1 MKILISAVGDTDPIR
16 NFHDGPLLHI
26 VRVYRPEKIVLVHSE
41 RSLTKHDKLVKA
53 LKSIKDYSPEIIQ
66 DGGVLPDEQVA
77 IFDKMYD
84 TVSSIVKKY
93 ISDDEIILNIS
104 SATPQIIS
112 AMFAVNRISDFNVTA
127 VQVVTPQHKSNEG
140 LRHDN
145 QEDIDTLIET
155 NLDNQSDYENR
166 TLEDTGM
173 KFSLDLT
180 KRNLKALIDNYDYQ
194 GALELLRALKLPKK
208 QESFSNIKELR
219 KKLTEISDT
228 IKIQGMPDKIVKA
241 KLLSN
246 QAKSA
251 LNSYLNIDR
260 NHKQGNI
267 AEVLIR
273 VKSLVEFILE
283 NYLNNHF
290 LDVITYK
297 EDGKPFLNASKYPE
311 ILKKFQEDAKMR
323 GKKYHSGYLSLP
335 TYIVILKFFEP
346 NHDLLKHIY
355 KIQEINQV
363 RNQVAH
369 SLQAFDREN
378 LTKVSSAV
386 FASKQI
392 LLASFDIDNHWFS
405 FYEDLNQEIKKL
417 L

>member
-66 DGGVLPDEQVA
+66 DGGVLPDAQVA
-77 IFDKMYD
+77 IFDEMYD

-127 VQVVTPQHKSNEG
+127 VQVMTPQHKSNEG

-166 TLEDTGM
+166 TLEDTGS
-173 KFSLDLT
+173 KFSQDLT

-311 ILKKFQEDAKMR
+311 ILEKFQEDAKKR
-323 GKKYHSGYLSLP
+323 GQEYHSGYLSLP
-335 TYIVILKFFEP
+335 AYIGILKFFEP

-369 SLQAFDREN
+369 SLQAFDRKN
-378 LTKVSSAV
+378 LKKVSSAV

>member
-66 DGGVLPDEQVA
+66 DGGVLPDAQVA

-127 VQVVTPQHKSNEG
+127 VQVATPQRKSNEG

-155 NLDNQSDYENR
+155 NLDNQSDYEER

-228 IKIQGMPDKIVKA
+228 IKIQGMPDKIVKS

-323 GKKYHSGYLSLP
+323 GQEYHSGYLSLP
-335 TYIVILKFFEP
+335 AYIGILKFFEP

-369 SLQAFDREN
+369 SLQAFDRKN
-378 LTKVSSAV
+378 LKKVSSAV

>member
-173 KFSLDLT
+173 KFSQDLT

-194 GALELLRALKLPKK
+194 GALELLKK
-208 QESFSNIKELR
+208 QKSFSNIKELR

-241 KLLSN
+241 KLSTKA
-246 QAKSA
+246 QSA

-323 GKKYHSGYLSLP
+323 GQEYHSGYLSLP
-335 TYIVILKFFEP
+335 AYIGILKFFEP

-369 SLQAFDREN
+369 SLQAFDRKN
-378 LTKVSSAV
+378 LKKVSSAV

>member
-66 DGGVLPDEQVA
+66 DGGVLPDAQVS

-166 TLEDTGM
+166 TLEDTGS
-173 KFSLDLT
+173 KFSQDLT

-297 EDGKPFLNASKYPE
+297 EDGKPFLNALKYPE
-311 ILKKFQEDAKMR
+311 ILKKFQENAKKR
-323 GKKYHSGYLSLP
+323 DQEYHSGYLSLHG
-335 TYIVILKFFEP
+335 YIGILKFFEP

-369 SLQAFDREN
+369 SLQAFDRKN
-378 LTKVSSAV
+378 LKKVSSTV

>member
-66 DGGVLPDEQVA
+66 DGGVLPDAQVA

-127 VQVVTPQHKSNEG
+127 VQVLTPQHKSNEG

-155 NLDNQSDYENR
+155 NLDNQSDYTIR

-283 NYLNNHF
+283 DYLNNHF

-297 EDGKPFLNASKYPE
+297 EDGKPFLNALKYPE
-311 ILKKFQEDAKMR
+311 ILKKFQENAKKR
-323 GKKYHSGYLSLP
+323 DQEYHSGYLSLHG
-335 TYIVILKFFEP
+335 YIGILKFFEP

-355 KIQEINQV
+355 DIQEINQV

>member
-66 DGGVLPDEQVA
+66 DGGVLPDAQVA

-194 GALELLRALKLPKK
+194 GALELLKK
-208 QESFSNIKELR
+208 QKSFSNIKELR

-241 KLLSN
+241 KLSTKA
-246 QAKSA
+246 QSA

-283 NYLNNHF
+283 DYLNNHF

-323 GKKYHSGYLSLP
+323 GQEYHSGYLSLHG
-335 TYIVILKFFEP
+335 YIGILKFFEP

>member
-66 DGGVLPDEQVA
+66 DGGVLPDAQVA
-77 IFDKMYD
+77 IFDEMYD

-228 IKIQGMPDKIVKA
+228 IKIQGMPDKIVKSN
-241 KLLSN
+241 LSN

-283 NYLNNHF
+283 DYLNNHF

-323 GKKYHSGYLSLP
+323 GQEYHSGYLSLHG
-335 TYIVILKFFEP
+335 YIGILKFFEP

-369 SLQAFDREN
+369 SLQAFDRKN
-378 LTKVSSAV
+378 LKKVSSAV

>member
-66 DGGVLPDEQVA
+66 DGGVLPDAQVA

-166 TLEDTGM
+166 TLEDTGI
-173 KFSLDLT
+173 KFSQDLT

-194 GALELLRALKLPKK
+194 GALELLEK
-208 QESFSNIKELR
+208 QKSFSNIKELR

-228 IKIQGMPDKIVKA
+228 IKIQGMPDKIDKA
-241 KLLSN
+241 KLST

-311 ILKKFQEDAKMR
+311 ILEKFQEDAKMR
-323 GKKYHSGYLSLP
+323 DQEYHSGYLSLP
-335 TYIVILKFFEP
+335 AYIGILKFFEP

-369 SLQAFDREN
+369 SLQAFDRKN
-378 LTKVSSAV
+378 LKKVSSAV

>member
-66 DGGVLPDEQVA
+66 DGGVLPDAQVA
-77 IFDKMYD
+77 IFDEMYD

-155 NLDNQSDYENR
+155 NLDNQSDYEER

-283 NYLNNHF
+283 DYLNNHF

-311 ILKKFQEDAKMR
+311 ILKKFQENAKKR
-323 GKKYHSGYLSLP
+323 DQEYHSGYLSLHG
-335 TYIVILKFFEP
+335 YIGILKFFEP

>member
-66 DGGVLPDEQVA
+66 DGGVLPDAQVA
-77 IFDKMYD
+77 IFDEMYD

-173 KFSLDLT
+173 KFSQDLT

-194 GALELLRALKLPKK
+194 GALELLKK
-208 QESFSNIKELR
+208 QKSFSNIKELR

-283 NYLNNHF
+283 DYLNNHF

-297 EDGKPFLNASKYPE
+297 EDGKPFLNALKYPE
-311 ILKKFQEDAKMR
+311 ILKKFQENAKKR
-323 GKKYHSGYLSLP
+323 DQEYHSGYLSLHG
-335 TYIVILKFFEP
+335 YIGILKFFEP

-355 KIQEINQV
+355 DIQEINQV

-392 LLASFDIDNHWFS
+392 LLDSFDIDNHWFS

>member
-66 DGGVLPDEQVA
+66 DGGVLPDAQVA
-77 IFDKMYD
+77 IFDEMYD

-228 IKIQGMPDKIVKA
+228 IKIQGMPDKIVKS

-283 NYLNNHF
+283 DYLNNHF

-297 EDGKPFLNASKYPE
+297 EDGKPFLNALKYPE
-311 ILKKFQEDAKMR
+311 ILKKFQENAKKR
-323 GKKYHSGYLSLP
+323 DQEYHSGYLSLHG
-335 TYIVILKFFEP
+335 YIGILKFFEP

-386 FASKQI
+386 FESKQI

>member
-66 DGGVLPDEQVA
+66 DGGVLPDAQVA

-323 GKKYHSGYLSLP
+323 GQEYHSGYLSLP
-335 TYIVILKFFEP
+335 AYIGILKFFEP

-369 SLQAFDREN
+369 SLQAFDRKN
-378 LTKVSSAV
+378 LKKVSSAV

>member
-66 DGGVLPDEQVA
+66 DGGVLPDAKVA
-77 IFDKMYD
+77 IFDEMYD

-173 KFSLDLT
+173 KFSQDLT

-228 IKIQGMPDKIVKA
+228 IKIQGMPDKIVKS

-283 NYLNNHF
+283 DYLNNHF

-311 ILKKFQEDAKMR
+311 ILKKFQENAKKR
-323 GKKYHSGYLSLP
+323 DQEYHSGYLSLHG
-335 TYIVILKFFEP
+335 YIGILKFFEP

-369 SLQAFDREN
+369 SLQAFDRKN
-378 LTKVSSAV
+378 LKKVSSAV

>member
-66 DGGVLPDEQVA
+66 DGGVLPDAQVA

-127 VQVVTPQHKSNEG
+127 VQVMTPQQKSNEG

-166 TLEDTGM
+166 TLEDTGS
-173 KFSLDLT
+173 KFSQDLT

-241 KLLSN
+241 KLSTKA
-246 QAKSA
+246 QSA

-283 NYLNNHF
+283 DYLNNHF

-323 GKKYHSGYLSLP
+323 GQEYHSGYLSLHG
-335 TYIVILKFFEP
+335 YIGILKFFEP

-355 KIQEINQV
+355 DIQEINQV

>member
-66 DGGVLPDEQVA
+66 DGGVLPDAQVA

-173 KFSLDLT
+173 KFSQDLT

-194 GALELLRALKLPKK
+194 GALELLKK
-208 QESFSNIKELR
+208 QKSFSNIKELR

-241 KLLSN
+241 KLSTKA
-246 QAKSA
+246 QSA

-297 EDGKPFLNASKYPE
+297 EDGKPFLNALKYPE
-311 ILKKFQEDAKMR
+311 ILKKFQENAKKR
-323 GKKYHSGYLSLP
+323 DQEYHSGYLSLHG
-335 TYIVILKFFEP
+335 YIGILKFFEP

-369 SLQAFDREN
+369 SLQAFDRKN
-378 LTKVSSAV
+378 LKKVSSAV

>member
-66 DGGVLPDEQVA
+66 DGGVLQDAKVA
-77 IFDKMYD
+77 IFDEMYD

-127 VQVVTPQHKSNEG
+127 VQVLTPQHKSNEG

-155 NLDNQSDYENR
+155 NLDNQSDYTIR

-228 IKIQGMPDKIVKA
+228 IKIQGMPDKIVKSN
-241 KLLSN
+241 LSN

-283 NYLNNHF
+283 DYLNNHF

-297 EDGKPFLNASKYPE
+297 DGKPFLNTSKYPE

-355 KIQEINQV
+355 EIQKINQV

-386 FASKQI
+386 FESKQI

>member
-66 DGGVLPDEQVA
+66 DGGVLPDAQVA

-166 TLEDTGM
+166 TLEDTGS
-173 KFSLDLT
+173 KFSQDLT

-241 KLLSN
+241 KLSTKA
-246 QAKSA
+246 QSA

-335 TYIVILKFFEP
+335 TYIGILKFFEP

-355 KIQEINQV
+355 EIQKINQV

-386 FASKQI
+386 FESKQI

>member
-66 DGGVLPDEQVA
+66 DGGVLQDAKVA
-77 IFDKMYD
+77 IFDEMYD

-127 VQVVTPQHKSNEG
+127 VQVLTPQRKSNEG

-155 NLDNQSDYENR
+155 NLDNQSDYEER

-219 KKLTEISDT
+219 K
-228 IKIQGMPDKIVKA
+228 
-241 KLLSN
+241 
-246 QAKSA
+246 
-251 LNSYLNIDR
+251 NI
-260 NHKQGNI
+260 
-267 AEVLIR
+267 
-273 VKSLVEFILE
+273 
-283 NYLNNHF
+283 
-290 LDVITYK
+290 
-297 EDGKPFLNASKYPE
+297 
-311 ILKKFQEDAKMR
+311 
-323 GKKYHSGYLSLP
+323 
-335 TYIVILKFFEP
+335 
-346 NHDLLKHIY
+346 
-355 KIQEINQV
+355 
-363 RNQVAH
+363 
-369 SLQAFDREN
+369 
-378 LTKVSSAV
+378 
-386 FASKQI
+386 
-392 LLASFDIDNHWFS
+392 
-405 FYEDLNQEIKKL
+405 
-417 L
+417 

>member
-66 DGGVLPDEQVA
+66 DGGVLPDAQVA
-77 IFDKMYD
+77 IFDEMYD

-283 NYLNNHF
+283 DYLNNHF

-297 EDGKPFLNASKYPE
+297 EDGKPFLNALKYPE

-323 GKKYHSGYLSLP
+323 GQEYHSGYLSLP
-335 TYIVILKFFEP
+335 AYIGILKFFEP

-355 KIQEINQV
+355 DIQEINQV

>member
-66 DGGVLPDEQVA
+66 DGGVLPDAKVA
-77 IFDKMYD
+77 IFDEMYD

-166 TLEDTGM
+166 TLEDTGS
-173 KFSLDLT
+173 KFSQDLT

-194 GALELLRALKLPKK
+194 GALELLKK
-208 QESFSNIKELR
+208 QKSFSNIKELR

-241 KLLSN
+241 KLSTKA
-246 QAKSA
+246 QSA

-323 GKKYHSGYLSLP
+323 GQEYHSGYLSLP
-335 TYIVILKFFEP
+335 AYIGILKFFEP

-369 SLQAFDREN
+369 SLQAFDRKN
-378 LTKVSSAV
+378 LKKVSSAV

>member
-66 DGGVLPDEQVA
+66 DGGVLPDAQVA

-127 VQVVTPQHKSNEG
+127 VQVLTPQHKSNEG

-173 KFSLDLT
+173 KFSQDLT

-228 IKIQGMPDKIVKA
+228 IKIQGMPDKIVKSN
-241 KLLSN
+241 LSN

-335 TYIVILKFFEP
+335 TYIGILKFFEP

-369 SLQAFDREN
+369 SLQAFDRKN
-378 LTKVSSAV
+378 LKKVSSAV

>member
-66 DGGVLPDEQVA
+66 DGGVLPDAQVA

-173 KFSLDLT
+173 KFSQDLT

-194 GALELLRALKLPKK
+194 GALELLKK
-208 QESFSNIKELR
+208 QKSFSNIKELR

-241 KLLSN
+241 KLST

-311 ILKKFQEDAKMR
+311 ILKKFQEDTKMR
-323 GKKYHSGYLSLP
+323 GQEYHSGYLSLP
-335 TYIVILKFFEP
+335 AYIGILKFFEP

-369 SLQAFDREN
+369 SLQAFDRKN
-378 LTKVSSAV
+378 LKKVSSAV

>member
-66 DGGVLPDEQVA
+66 DGGVLPDAQVA

-127 VQVVTPQHKSNEG
+127 VQVLTPQHKSNEG

-155 NLDNQSDYENR
+155 NLDNQSDYTIR

-283 NYLNNHF
+283 DYLNNHF

-297 EDGKPFLNASKYPE
+297 EDGKPFLNALKYPE
-311 ILKKFQEDAKMR
+311 ILEKFQENAKKR
-323 GKKYHSGYLSLP
+323 DQEYHSGYLSLHG
-335 TYIVILKFFEP
+335 YIGILKFFEP

-355 KIQEINQV
+355 DIQEINQV

>member
-66 DGGVLPDEQVA
+66 DGGVLPDAQVA
-77 IFDKMYD
+77 IFDEMYD

-241 KLLSN
+241 KLSTKA
-246 QAKSA
+246 QSA

-323 GKKYHSGYLSLP
+323 GQEYHSGYLSLHG
-335 TYIVILKFFEP
+335 YIGILKFFEP

>member
-66 DGGVLPDEQVA
+66 DGGVLPDAQVA

-166 TLEDTGM
+166 TLEDTGS
-173 KFSLDLT
+173 KFSQDLT

-194 GALELLRALKLPKK
+194 GALELLKK
-208 QESFSNIKELR
+208 QKSFSNIKELR

-241 KLLSN
+241 NLST

-335 TYIVILKFFEP
+335 TYIVILKYFEP
-346 NHDLLKHIY
+346 KNDLLKHIY

-392 LLASFDIDNHWFS
+392 LLDSFDIDNHWFS

>member
-66 DGGVLPDEQVA
+66 DGGVLPDAQVA

-241 KLLSN
+241 KLSTKA
-246 QAKSA
+246 QSA

-323 GKKYHSGYLSLP
+323 GQEYHSGYLSLP
-335 TYIVILKFFEP
+335 AYIGILKFFEP

-392 LLASFDIDNHWFS
+392 LLDSFDIDNHWFS

>member
-66 DGGVLPDEQVA
+66 DGVVLPDTQVA
-77 IFDKMYD
+77 IFDEMYD

-127 VQVVTPQHKSNEG
+127 VQVKTPQHKSNEG

-166 TLEDTGM
+166 TLADTGM
-173 KFSLDLT
+173 KFSQDLT

-194 GALELLRALKLPKK
+194 GALELLKK
-208 QESFSNIKELR
+208 QKSFSNIKELR

-228 IKIQGMPDKIVKA
+228 IKIQGMPDKIVKS
-241 KLLSN
+241 KLSN

-283 NYLNNHF
+283 DYLNNHF

-297 EDGKPFLNASKYPE
+297 DGKPFLNASKYHE
-311 ILKKFQEDAKMR
+311 ILKKFQEDAEMR
-323 GKKYHSGYLSLP
+323 GKEYHSGYLSLP
-335 TYIVILKFFEP
+335 AYIDILKFFEP

-355 KIQEINQV
+355 KIQEINQD
-363 RNQVAH
+363 RNKVAH
-369 SLQAFDREN
+369 SLQAFDRKN
-378 LTKVSSAV
+378 LKKVSSAV

>member
-66 DGGVLPDEQVA
+66 DGGVLPDAQVA

-173 KFSLDLT
+173 KFSQDLT

-194 GALELLRALKLPKK
+194 GALELLKK
-208 QESFSNIKELR
+208 QKSFSNIKELR

-323 GKKYHSGYLSLP
+323 GQEYHSGYLSLP
-335 TYIVILKFFEP
+335 AYIGILKFFEP

>member
-66 DGGVLPDEQVA
+66 DGGVLPDAQVA
-77 IFDKMYD
+77 IFDEMYD

-166 TLEDTGM
+166 TLEDTGS
-173 KFSLDLT
+173 KFSQDLT

-241 KLLSN
+241 KLSN

-323 GKKYHSGYLSLP
+323 GQEYHSGYLSLP
-335 TYIVILKFFEP
+335 AYIGILKFFEP

-369 SLQAFDREN
+369 SLQAFDRKN
-378 LTKVSSAV
+378 LKKVSSAV

>member
-66 DGGVLPDEQVA
+66 DGGVLPDAKVA
-77 IFDKMYD
+77 IFDEMYD

-166 TLEDTGM
+166 TLEDTGS
-173 KFSLDLT
+173 KFSQDLT

-194 GALELLRALKLPKK
+194 GALELLKK
-208 QESFSNIKELR
+208 QKSFSNIKELR

-241 KLLSN
+241 KLSTKA
-246 QAKSA
+246 QSA

-323 GKKYHSGYLSLP
+323 GQEYHSGYLSLP
-335 TYIVILKFFEP
+335 AYIGILKFFKP
-346 NHDLLKHIY
+346 KHVLLEHIY

>member
-66 DGGVLPDEQVA
+66 DGGVLPDAQVS

-173 KFSLDLT
+173 KFSQDLT

-194 GALELLRALKLPKK
+194 GALELLKK
-208 QESFSNIKELR
+208 QKSFSNIKELR

-241 KLLSN
+241 KLST

-323 GKKYHSGYLSLP
+323 GQEYHSGYLSLP
-335 TYIVILKFFEP
+335 AYIGILKFFEP

-369 SLQAFDREN
+369 SLQAFDRKN
-378 LTKVSSAV
+378 LKKVSSAV

>member
-66 DGGVLPDEQVA
+66 DGGVLPDAQVA

-166 TLEDTGM
+166 TLEDTGS
-173 KFSLDLT
+173 KFSQDLT

-194 GALELLRALKLPKK
+194 GALELLKK
-208 QESFSNIKELR
+208 QKSFSNIKELR

-241 KLLSN
+241 KLSTKA
-246 QAKSA
+246 QSA

-323 GKKYHSGYLSLP
+323 GQEYHSGYLSLHG
-335 TYIVILKFFEP
+335 YIGILKFFEP

-369 SLQAFDREN
+369 SLQAFDRKN
-378 LTKVSSAV
+378 LKKVSSAV

>member
-66 DGGVLPDEQVA
+66 DGVVLPDAQVA
-77 IFDKMYD
+77 IFDEMYD

-127 VQVVTPQHKSNEG
+127 VQVKTPQHKSNEG

-145 QEDIDTLIET
+145 QEDIDKLIET

-173 KFSLDLT
+173 KFSQDLT

-194 GALELLRALKLPKK
+194 GALELLKK
-208 QESFSNIKELR
+208 QKSFSNIKELR

-228 IKIQGMPDKIVKA
+228 IKIQGMPDKIVKS
-241 KLLSN
+241 KLSN

-283 NYLNNHF
+283 DYLNNHF

-297 EDGKPFLNASKYPE
+297 DGKPFLNASKYPE
-311 ILKKFQEDAKMR
+311 ILKKFQEDAEMR
-323 GKKYHSGYLSLP
+323 GKEYHSGYLSLP
-335 TYIVILKFFEP
+335 AYIGILKFFEP

-355 KIQEINQV
+355 KIQEINQD
-363 RNQVAH
+363 RNKVAH
-369 SLQAFDREN
+369 SLQAFDRKN
-378 LTKVSSAV
+378 LKKVSSAV

>member
-66 DGGVLPDEQVA
+66 DGGVLPDAQVA
-77 IFDKMYD
+77 IFDEMYD

-194 GALELLRALKLPKK
+194 GALELLKK
-208 QESFSNIKELR
+208 QKSFSNIKELR

-297 EDGKPFLNASKYPE
+297 EDGKPFLNALKYPE
-311 ILKKFQEDAKMR
+311 ILKKFQENAKKR
-323 GKKYHSGYLSLP
+323 DQEYHSGYLSLHG
-335 TYIVILKFFEP
+335 YIGILKFFEP

-355 KIQEINQV
+355 DIQEINQV

-392 LLASFDIDNHWFS
+392 LLDSFDIDNHWFS

>member
-66 DGGVLPDEQVA
+66 DGGVLQDAKVA
-77 IFDKMYD
+77 IFDEMYD

-127 VQVVTPQHKSNEG
+127 VQVLTPQHKSNEG

-166 TLEDTGM
+166 TLEDTGS
-173 KFSLDLT
+173 KFSQDLT

-194 GALELLRALKLPKK
+194 GALELLKK
-208 QESFSNIKELR
+208 QKSFSNIKELR

-241 KLLSN
+241 KLSTKA
-246 QAKSA
+246 QSA

-323 GKKYHSGYLSLP
+323 DQEYHSGYLSLP
-335 TYIVILKFFEP
+335 AYIGILKFFEP

-369 SLQAFDREN
+369 SLQAFDRKN
-378 LTKVSSAV
+378 LKKVSSAV

>member
-66 DGGVLPDEQVA
+66 DGGVLPDAQVA

-127 VQVVTPQHKSNEG
+127 VQVLTPQHKSNEG

-166 TLEDTGM
+166 TLEDTGS
-173 KFSLDLT
+173 KFSQDLT

-228 IKIQGMPDKIVKA
+228 IKIQGMPDKIVKD
-241 KLLSN
+241 KLST

-323 GKKYHSGYLSLP
+323 GQEYHSGYLSLP
-335 TYIVILKFFEP
+335 AYIGILKFFEP

-355 KIQEINQV
+355 DIQEINQV

-386 FASKQI
+386 FESKQI

>member
-66 DGGVLPDEQVA
+66 DGGVLPDAQVA

-166 TLEDTGM
+166 TLEDTGS
-173 KFSLDLT
+173 KFSQDLT

-194 GALELLRALKLPKK
+194 GALELLKK
-208 QESFSNIKELR
+208 QKSFSNIKELR

-283 NYLNNHF
+283 DYLNNHF

-323 GKKYHSGYLSLP
+323 GQEYHSGYLSLP
-335 TYIVILKFFEP
+335 AYIGILKFFEP

-369 SLQAFDREN
+369 SLQAFDRKN
-378 LTKVSSAV
+378 LKKVSSAV

>member
-66 DGGVLPDEQVA
+66 DGGVLPDAQVA
-77 IFDKMYD
+77 IFDEMYD

-127 VQVVTPQHKSNEG
+127 VQVLTPQHKSNEG

-155 NLDNQSDYENR
+155 NLDNQSDYTIR

-228 IKIQGMPDKIVKA
+228 IKIQGMPDKIVKSN
-241 KLLSN
+241 LSN

-283 NYLNNHF
+283 DYLNNHF

-311 ILKKFQEDAKMR
+311 ILKKFQENAKKR
-323 GKKYHSGYLSLP
+323 DQEYHSGYLSLHG
-335 TYIVILKFFEP
+335 YIGILKFFEP

-355 KIQEINQV
+355 DIQEINQV

-369 SLQAFDREN
+369 SLQAFDRKN
-378 LTKVSSAV
+378 LKKVSSAV

>member
-66 DGGVLPDEQVA
+66 DGGVLPDAQVA
-77 IFDKMYD
+77 IFDEMYD

-173 KFSLDLT
+173 KFSQDLT

-283 NYLNNHF
+283 DYLNNHF

-323 GKKYHSGYLSLP
+323 GQEYHSGYLSLP
-335 TYIVILKFFEP
+335 AYIGILKFFEP

-369 SLQAFDREN
+369 SLQAFDRKN
-378 LTKVSSAV
+378 LKKVSSAV

>member
-1 MKILISAVGDTDPIR
+1 
-16 NFHDGPLLHI
+16 
-26 VRVYRPEKIVLVHSE
+26 
-41 RSLTKHDKLVKA
+41 
-53 LKSIKDYSPEIIQ
+53 
-66 DGGVLPDEQVA
+66 
-77 IFDKMYD
+77 
-84 TVSSIVKKY
+84 
-93 ISDDEIILNIS
+93 
-104 SATPQIIS
+104 
-112 AMFAVNRISDFNVTA
+112 
-127 VQVVTPQHKSNEG
+127 
-140 LRHDN
+140 
-145 QEDIDTLIET
+145 
-155 NLDNQSDYENR
+155 
-166 TLEDTGM
+166 
-173 KFSLDLT
+173 
-180 KRNLKALIDNYDYQ
+180 
-194 GALELLRALKLPKK
+194 
-208 QESFSNIKELR
+208 
-219 KKLTEISDT
+219 
-228 IKIQGMPDKIVKA
+228 MPDKIVKA

-283 NYLNNHF
+283 DYLNNHF

-323 GKKYHSGYLSLP
+323 GQEYHSGYLSLP
-335 TYIVILKFFEP
+335 AYIGILKFFEP

-355 KIQEINQV
+355 EIQEINQV

-369 SLQAFDREN
+369 SLQAFDRKN
-378 LTKVSSAV
+378 LKKVSSAV